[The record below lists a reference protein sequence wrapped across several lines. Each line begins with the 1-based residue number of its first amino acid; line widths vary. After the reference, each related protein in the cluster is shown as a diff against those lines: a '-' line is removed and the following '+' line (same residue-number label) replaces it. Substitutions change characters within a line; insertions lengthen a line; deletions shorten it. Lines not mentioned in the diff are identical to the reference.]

1 MPSFQFPEEGI
12 TYTKA
17 ELKIVNYIYQNL
29 SSVLFLSIGQLS
41 ERLGVSEATISRFV
55 RHVGYQDFK
64 DLKSAIAM
72 HMGQETPAEK
82 MAETL
87 AQKDVSQLENL
98 LRQQQLYIEKTLEN
112 LDAKEVATAVEAL
125 ARAKQIYVHGKG
137 AAKGLAELLS
147 FRLKR
152 FGKKVNIIT
161 AGGSEIFE
169 ELIHIGPEDL
179 VVLFAFQKTSKEA
192 QVILKHCKMM
202 ECQTLLFSSR
212 LIDAQQKR
220 ADINLFVYRGES
232 KAYHSMAVPT
242 ALIDALIVMTAASL
256 GDLAVEKLSAL
267 HELKEN
273 YISEIPR

>member
-1 MPSFQFPEEGI
+1 MPSFQFPQEGI

-64 DLKSAIAM
+64 DLKAAIAM

-87 AQKDVSQLENL
+87 SQKGVSQLESL
-98 LRQQQLYIEKTLEN
+98 LRTQQFCIEKTLEN
-112 LDAKEVATAVEAL
+112 LDAKEVSKAVDVL
-125 ARAKQIYVHGKG
+125 VGAKQIYIHAKG
-137 AAKGLAELLS
+137 ATKGLAELMS

-152 FGKKVNIIT
+152 FGKRVNIIMP
-161 AGGSEIFE
+161 GGSEIFE
-169 ELIHIGPEDL
+169 ELIHIEKEDL
-179 VVLFAFQKTSKEA
+179 VVLFSFQKTSKEA
-192 QVILKHCKMM
+192 QVILNHAKEA

-212 LIDAQQKR
+212 LIDAEQKR
-220 ADINLFVYRGES
+220 ADINLFAYRGEA

-242 ALIDALIVMTAASL
+242 ALIDALIVMCAARL
-256 GDLAVEKLSAL
+256 EEATVEKLDGL
-267 HELKEN
+267 HGLKEK
-273 YISEIPR
+273 YITEIPR